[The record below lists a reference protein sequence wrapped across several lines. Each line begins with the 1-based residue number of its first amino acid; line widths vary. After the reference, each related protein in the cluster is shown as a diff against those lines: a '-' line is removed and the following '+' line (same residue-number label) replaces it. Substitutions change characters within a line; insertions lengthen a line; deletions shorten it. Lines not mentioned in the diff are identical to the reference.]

1 MDLLSLEIFRT
12 VVREG
17 GITRAAEQLHR
28 VQSNVTT
35 RIRQL
40 EASLGVPLFL
50 RGHKRM
56 VLTPAGETLLGYA
69 ERLLNLAGEAREA
82 VQPVVPQGRL
92 RIGSMEST
100 AASRLPIPL
109 ARFHQEWPAVQLE
122 LSTGP
127 TQQLIDRVRAF
138 TLDAALVAGPLEDPL
153 FDMLPLYA
161 EELVV
166 LAARSHPPINS
177 PDDLQSRTL
186 VAFEHGC
193 AYRRHAENWLASG
206 SVPGRRPDRILEL
219 GSYHAMLACVAA
231 GAGIALAPR
240 SVLELHNTTES
251 LAINPIGPAGK
262 VTTYLIRRRDYS
274 SPAFDALSQILQAEA
289 LKPKQLGS
297 ESN

>member
-1 MDLLSLEIFRT
+1 
-12 VVREG
+12 
-17 GITRAAEQLHR
+17 
-28 VQSNVTT
+28 
-35 RIRQL
+35 
-40 EASLGVPLFL
+40 
-50 RGHKRM
+50 M

-82 VQPVVPQGRL
+82 VQPAVPQGRL

-153 FDMLPLYA
+153 FDVLPLYA

-166 LAARSHPPINS
+166 LAARSHSPING

-240 SVLELHNTTES
+240 SVLDLHNCTES
-251 LAINPIGPAGK
+251 LAIYPLGRAGK
-262 VTTYLIRRRDYS
+262 VTTFLIRRQDYS

-297 ESN
+297 ESNYSLK

>member
-40 EASLGVPLFL
+40 EQSLGVSLFS
-50 RGHKRM
+50 RNHKRL

-69 ERLLNLAGEAREA
+69 ERLLNLAIEAREA
-82 VQPVVPQGRL
+82 VQPAVPQGRL

-100 AASRLPIPL
+100 AASRLPLPL
-109 ARFHQEWPAVQLE
+109 ARFHQQWPAVQLE

-153 FDMLPLYA
+153 LTILPLYA
-161 EELVV
+161 EELVL
-166 LAARSHPPINS
+166 LAPRNHPPING
-177 PDDLQSRTL
+177 PDDLQTHTL
-186 VAFEHGC
+186 IAFENGC

-206 SVPGRRPDRILEL
+206 SIPGRRPDRILEL

-240 SVLELHNTTES
+240 SVLELHNRNES
-251 LAINPIGPAGK
+251 LSIYPIGPAGQ
-262 VTTYLIRRRDYS
+262 VPTYLICRHDYS
-274 SPAFDALSQILQAEA
+274 SPAFDALSQILQKEA
-289 LKPKQLGS
+289 KKSTPTPIK
-297 ESN
+297 

>member
-40 EASLGVPLFL
+40 EQSLGVSLFS
-50 RGHKRM
+50 RNNKRL

-69 ERLLNLAGEAREA
+69 ERLLNLAVEAREA
-82 VQPVVPQGRL
+82 VQPAVPQGRL

-109 ARFHQEWPAVQLE
+109 ARFHQQWPAVQLE

-127 TQQLIDRVRAF
+127 TQMLIDRVRAF
-138 TLDAALVAGPLEDPL
+138 TLDAALVAGPLEDPQL
-153 FDMLPLYA
+153 TILPLYA
-161 EELVV
+161 EELVL
-166 LAARSHPPINS
+166 LAPRNHPPISS
-177 PDDLQSRTL
+177 PDDLQTHTL
-186 VAFEHGC
+186 IAFENGC

-206 SVPGRRPDRILEL
+206 SIPGRRPDRILEL

-240 SVLELHNTTES
+240 SVLELHNCSES
-251 LAINPIGPAGK
+251 LAIYPIGPIGQIP
-262 VTTYLIRRRDYS
+262 TYLIRRHDYS
-274 SPAFDALSQILQAEA
+274 SPAFDALSQILQSEA
-289 LKPKQLGS
+289 KKFDSDP
-297 ESN
+297 N

>member
-40 EASLGVPLFL
+40 EQSLGVSLFS
-50 RGHKRM
+50 RNHKRL

-69 ERLLNLAGEAREA
+69 ERLLNLAVEAREA
-82 VQPVVPQGRL
+82 VQPAVPQGRL

-100 AASRLPIPL
+100 AASRLPLPL
-109 ARFHQEWPAVQLE
+109 ARFHQQWPAVQLE

-127 TQQLIDRVRAF
+127 TQTLIDRVRAF
-138 TLDAALVAGPLEDPL
+138 TLDAALVAGPLEDPSL
-153 FDMLPLYA
+153 TILPLYA
-161 EELVV
+161 EELVL
-166 LAARSHPPINS
+166 LAPRNHPPISS
-177 PDDLQSRTL
+177 PDDLQTHTL
-186 VAFEHGC
+186 IAFENGC

-206 SVPGRRPDRILEL
+206 SIPGRRPDRILEL

-240 SVLELHNTTES
+240 SVLELHNCTES
-251 LAINPIGPAGK
+251 LTIYPIGPAGQIP
-262 VTTYLIRRRDYS
+262 TYLIHRHDYS

-289 LKPKQLGS
+289 KTIRL
-297 ESN
+297 